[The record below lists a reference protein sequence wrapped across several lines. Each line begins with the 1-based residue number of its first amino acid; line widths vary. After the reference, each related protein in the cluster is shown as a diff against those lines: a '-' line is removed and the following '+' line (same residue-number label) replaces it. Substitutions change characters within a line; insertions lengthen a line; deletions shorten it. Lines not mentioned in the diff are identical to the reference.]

1 MLYTQLYG
9 AHNLRCLYL
18 LVGNLAA
25 FANPAMTNL
34 ALLVRLVV
42 GRAQRTI
49 AQLGVRT
56 KAYTTS
62 MCYNKYHYTIYRQS
76 VLTSG
81 DELPTW
87 SVVEATSSQGVLLL
101 VNYLVS
107 SRLLNN
113 LDHMHSE

>member
-1 MLYTQLYG
+1 MLYAQLYG

-62 MCYNKYHYTIYRQS
+62 MCYNKYHTILYIDR
-76 VLTSG
+76 V
-81 DELPTW
+81 
-87 SVVEATSSQGVLLL
+87 
-101 VNYLVS
+101 Y
-107 SRLLNN
+107 SRLVMSYPHGRWWRLQV
-113 LDHMHSE
+113 HKVYYY